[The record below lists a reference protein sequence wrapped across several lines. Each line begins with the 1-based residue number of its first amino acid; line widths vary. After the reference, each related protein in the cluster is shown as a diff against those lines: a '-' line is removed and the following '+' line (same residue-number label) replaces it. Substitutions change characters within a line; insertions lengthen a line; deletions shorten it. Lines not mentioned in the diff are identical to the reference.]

1 MTLRITSGK
10 IVIAALLWTGI
21 SSLSGFVLSRYMI
34 DIELTRTNTA
44 VLRTAE
50 SLDRFELSMAQQVL
64 NTTRTLNEKID
75 ALGLGK
81 GASSLN
87 ARH

>member
-21 SSLSGFVLSRYMI
+21 SSLSGFVLSRYLI
-34 DIELTRTNTA
+34 DVELTRTKTA

-50 SLDRFELSMAQQVL
+50 NLDCFELSMAQQVL
-64 NTTRTLNEKID
+64 NTTRTLNEKIG
-75 ALGLGK
+75 ALGVGK
-81 GASSLN
+81 EHP
-87 ARH
+87 R

>member
-21 SSLSGFVLSRYMI
+21 SSLSGFVLSRYLI
-34 DIELTRTNTA
+34 DIELTRTDMA
-44 VLRTAE
+44 VRRTAE
-50 SLDRFELSMAQQVL
+50 NLARFEMAMAQQVL
-64 NTTRTLNEKID
+64 NTTRSLNEKID

-81 GASSLN
+81 GHP
-87 ARH
+87 R